1 MAKTVNIDFRS
12 SVPVETKLS
21 NFNPYAFVYDDVEC
35 ASIEGWIQS
44 LKSPDVDVQLEVCAL
59 SGRTAKRAGRKLPDW
74 REGGVLYW
82 KGEPIIRDSQEY
94 IDFVTDVYR
103 TMSAA
108 NEEFR
113 NWLISTGDATLTH
126 KVGSSVKAETILT
139 EKEFC
144 DILTAIR
151 NDLHYSDQMEF

>member
-1 MAKTVNIDFRS
+1 MAETVNIDFRS

-21 NFNPYAFVYDDVEC
+21 NFNPYAFVYDHVEC

-44 LKSPDVDVQLEVCAL
+44 LKSEDVDVQLEVCKLA
-59 SGRTAKRAGRKLPDW
+59 GRTAKRAGRKLPDW
-74 REGGVLYW
+74 RENGVLYW
-82 KGEPIIRDSQEY
+82 KGKAYDRTSNEY
-94 IDFVTDVYR
+94 LELVTNAYQ
-103 TMSAA
+103 TMADA
-108 NEEFR
+108 NKEFR
-113 NWLISTGDATLTH
+113 DWLVSTGDATLTH

-144 DILTAIR
+144 DILTMIR